1 MDWTVFNQLP
11 VTINEKLKQQINSFY
26 ELLVEENKKYNLTR
40 IVDKGE
46 MLNKHF
52 LDSLLFTKDLVL
64 TNQKLVDIGTGAGF
78 PGIVLKFFYPDL
90 DVTLIEA
97 SQKKAKF
104 LTLAIKNF
112 HLKKIKV
119 INERAEDYARKNRD
133 QFDIVVSR
141 AVATLRI
148 LLELGAPL
156 LKNGGFL
163 VALKG
168 PKAPE
173 EATLIYDLDD
183 KLGLSLDHHQIFKD
197 YNYGVRI
204 NLFYQKKGSTP
215 SIYPRPYRVIK
226 KEIDNLRKK

>member
-1 MDWTVFNQLP
+1 MDWTLFDQLP
-11 VTINEKLKQQINSFY
+11 VPINAKLKQQINSFY
-26 ELLVEENKKYNLTR
+26 ELLIEENKKYNLTR
-40 IVDKGE
+40 ILDKEE

-52 LDSLLFTKDLVL
+52 LDSLLFTKDLAL
-64 TNQKLVDIGTGAGF
+64 TDQKIVDIGTGAGF
-78 PGIVLKFFYPDL
+78 PGIVLKLFYPDL
-90 DVTLIEA
+90 DITLIEA

-104 LTLAIKNF
+104 LELAIKNF

-141 AVATLRI
+141 AVAALRI
-148 LLELGAPL
+148 LLELSAPL
-156 LKNGGFL
+156 LKKGGFV

-168 PKAPE
+168 PKGPE
-173 EATLIYDLDD
+173 EATLVHGLDD
-183 KLGLSLDHHQIFKD
+183 KLGLTLDHHQVFKD

-204 NLFYQKKGSTP
+204 NLFYQKKGPTP
-215 SIYPRPYRVIK
+215 AIYPRPYRVIK